1 MAMQAATDS
10 TVLGDFADATFTE
23 DGTTSRFFRRD
34 GRFFVN
40 TAGPDGALHDYEVRF
55 TFGVAPLQQY
65 LVPFPGGRLQP
76 LTLAWDTRPAASGG
90 QRWFSLD
97 LVAPVG
103 PHDAMHWSGRGMNW
117 NYMCADCHATAVR
130 KGYVAAADSFATRY
144 AEPGVG
150 CEACHGPGR
159 AHAAWAKWP
168 TWIRRVVWRDNGLTA
183 RLDERTGVTWTGD
196 ATTGLPRRSVA
207 RTSSREVEAC
217 APCHARRVHIADGYV
232 AGAPLLDYYDP
243 EVLVP
248 SLYHADGQQL
258 DEVYDHASFLQS
270 RMQGAGVTC
279 ADCHDP
285 HTQKLRAPGRAT
297 CLQCHAATT
306 YDTAAHH
313 GHARQSAGSDC
324 AACHMPVATY
334 LEIDG
339 RHDHSI
345 RVPRPDRSASIG
357 VPNACTACH
366 PDKTVAWAMMSV
378 GQWIRRGTGS
388 NQRFAES
395 FAADDRGDPEAVSSL
410 LAVARDQRESGIARA
425 SAFARLA
432 RHRDTAIV
440 AVARGGAA
448 DHDPLVRRW
457 AMEALSLATDEAK
470 LSVIAPLLSDS
481 LRAIRQ
487 RAAWHLAHAADRLTT
502 PALRAAFARAGG
514 EFVESQRY
522 NADRADHRVALGV
535 YFLARGD
542 TASALDE
549 FRHAAQQWPR
559 HVDAVRNL
567 AGVLSLQHREG
578 DAEQV
583 LRDAIRTVPD
593 EGALHHAL
601 ALSLAR
607 QGRHAEATEA
617 AQRAVRLSEGSPEF
631 QRTLDALRNVRKG
644 RGAR

>member
-1 MAMQAATDS
+1 MQPANDS
-10 TVLGDFADATFTE
+10 TVLGDFDDATFTE

-34 GRFFVN
+34 GGFFVN
-40 TAGPDGALHDYEVRF
+40 TSGPDGALHDYAVRF

-90 QRWFSLD
+90 QRWLSLD
-97 LVAPVG
+97 LVAPIG

-144 AEPGVG
+144 VEPGVG
-150 CEACHGPGR
+150 CEGCHGPGG
-159 AHAAWAKWP
+159 AHAAWARWP
-168 TWIRRVVWRDNGLTA
+168 NWIRRVLRRDNGLTA
-183 RLDERTGVTWTGD
+183 RLDERTGVTWTRD
-196 ATTGLPRRSVA
+196 ATSGLPRRSAA

-243 EVLVP
+243 EVLMP
-248 SLYHADGQQL
+248 PLYHADGQQL

-270 RMQGAGVTC
+270 RMQVAGVTC

-285 HTQKLRAPGRAT
+285 HTQKLRVPGRAT

-313 GHARQSAGSDC
+313 GHEKDSAGSDC

-357 VPNACTACH
+357 VPNACAACH
-366 PDKTVAWAMMSV
+366 TDKPVAWAMASV
-378 GQWIRRGTGS
+378 SKWTRRGTGG

-395 FAADDRGDPEAVSSL
+395 FAADDRGDREALSAL
-410 LAVARDQRESGIARA
+410 LAVVRDPRESGIARA

-432 RHRDTAIV
+432 RYRDTAIV
-440 AVARGGAA
+440 AAAGRGAA

-470 LSVIAPLLSDS
+470 LAVIAPLLSDS

-487 RAAWHLAHAADRLTT
+487 RAAWHLARAADRLTT
-502 PALRAAFARAGG
+502 PALRAAFARAGD

-549 FRHAAQQWPR
+549 FRQAAQQWPR
-559 HVDAVRNL
+559 HVDAVLNL
-567 AGVLSLQHREG
+567 AGVLSLQQRER
-578 DAEQV
+578 DSERA
-583 LRDAIRTVPD
+583 LRDALRAVPD

-607 QGRHAEATEA
+607 QGRHAEAIEA
-617 AQRAVRLSEGSPEF
+617 ALRAVRLSDGNTEY
-631 QRTLDALRNVRKG
+631 QRTLDALRTVRKG